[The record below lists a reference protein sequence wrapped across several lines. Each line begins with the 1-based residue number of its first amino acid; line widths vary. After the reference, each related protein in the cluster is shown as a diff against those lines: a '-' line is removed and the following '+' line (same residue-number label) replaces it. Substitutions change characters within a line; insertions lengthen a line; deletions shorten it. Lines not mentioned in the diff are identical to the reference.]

1 MVLQCAL
8 AHVKGFDFKGR
19 VDSAFNGQEAIDT
32 FIQNSQEGK
41 NYELILMDCNMPLM
55 DGYTATQEIRAI
67 VEREDYYMPYIIA
80 VTAHSEE
87 KYIKRCHD
95 AGMDFVLPKPARV

>member
-1 MVLQCAL
+1 MSRILIVDDEPFNIDSIKVILQCAL
-8 AHVKGFDFKGR
+8 AHFKGFDFKGR

-67 VEREDYYMPYIIA
+67 V
-80 VTAHSEE
+80 
-87 KYIKRCHD
+87 
-95 AGMDFVLPKPARV
+95 